1 MTDQAEGLRRLAE
14 QVNTKTDRE
23 ETETRRSARTRII
36 AIASGK
42 GGVGKSNLS
51 VNLSIA
57 LSDLGR
63 KVLLLD
69 ADLGLANVNVLLGVI
84 PKYNLFH
91 VIKGERK
98 ISEIVL
104 RVPQGIDIIAGAS
117 GFTELANLNSEYRK
131 RIIKDLNSIQNYD
144 YIIVDTAAGV
154 SHNVLSFIQASDEVI
169 IITTPEPTSITDAYG
184 IIKAIVNENFKD
196 IRIVINRIGNII
208 EGKKVSDKIIRISQ
222 QFLNIAITNLGYMF
236 DDEAL
241 VRAVKSQ
248 EAVLRSSPASK
259 VSRSIV
265 NLAQIVDNRVSAAA
279 PERERNARS
288 FFDLFLKKNKR

>member
-14 QVNTKTDRE
+14 ELNTKPGRE
-23 ETETRRSARTRII
+23 EDAAVRDVRTRII

-84 PKYNLFH
+84 PKYNLYH

-104 RVPQGIDIIAGAS
+104 HVPQGIDIIAGAS

-131 RIIKDLNSIQNYD
+131 RIIRDLNTIQNYD

-184 IIKAIVNENFKD
+184 IIKATVNENFKD
-196 IRIVINRIGNII
+196 IRIVINRIQNIL
-208 EGKKVSDKIIRISQ
+208 EGKRVSDKIIRISQ
-222 QFLNIAITNLGYMF
+222 QFLNVAIGNLGYMF

-248 EAVLRSSPASK
+248 EAVLRASPGSRVSK
-259 VSRSIV
+259 SIV
-265 NLAQIVDNRVSAAA
+265 NLARVVDNRVSSSPA
-279 PERERNARS
+279 PGRNARS
-288 FFDLFLKKNKR
+288 FFDMFAKKSRR

>member
-1 MTDQAEGLRRLAE
+1 MSDQAEGLRRLAE
-14 QVNTKTDRE
+14 EMSAKTGLEGESGRPV
-23 ETETRRSARTRII
+23 RTRII

-57 LSDLGR
+57 LADLGR

-131 RIIKDLNSIQNYD
+131 RIIKDLNTIRNYD

-154 SHNVLSFIQASDEVI
+154 SHNVLSFVQASDEVI

-184 IIKAIVNENFKD
+184 IIKAIVSENFKE
-196 IRIVINRIGNII
+196 IRIVINRIQNII
-208 EGKKVSDKIIRISQ
+208 EGKKVSDKIIRIAQ
-222 QFLNIAITNLGYMF
+222 QFLNVGITNLGYMF
-236 DDEAL
+236 DDETL

-248 EAVLRSSPASK
+248 EAVLRAFPNAK
-259 VSRSIV
+259 VSKSIV
-265 NLAQIVDNRVSAAA
+265 HLAQIVDNRQPGAVAAG
-279 PERERNARS
+279 RNARS
-288 FFDLFLKKNKR
+288 FFDIFLKKGKK